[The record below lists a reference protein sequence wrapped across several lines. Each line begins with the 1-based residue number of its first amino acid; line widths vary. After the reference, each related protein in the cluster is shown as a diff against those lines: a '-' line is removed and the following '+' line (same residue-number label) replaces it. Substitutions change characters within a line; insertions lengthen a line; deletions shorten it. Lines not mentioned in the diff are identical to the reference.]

1 MGVAN
6 VRKRKQ
12 DVAWRYLFDQFDIP
26 KKIEQNGAYE
36 ITSNDIN
43 KYVREYY
50 VNLSENA
57 PDARNL
63 LKFDFSSDLPEV
75 FKKAVDKKIF
85 GNDAQFSLMPK
96 GHDRY
101 VISDFKTFENLNY
114 EVIEPVRMT
123 FPKWI
128 SGIRPE
134 SPETI
139 NSEAVAQSVAEM
151 SGMLKYVMDDLN
163 ADVVATLSGKKGT
176 GLIDFQISHY
186 RNGQTNFVI
195 DGWQS
200 EIDGV
205 YESPSR
211 VLIVESKKK
220 RPEDFN
226 IRQLYIPT
234 RIYHDQMKL
243 PKEIYSAYFTYTDDV
258 FSFHVYQF
266 TDIDNYNSLQKI
278 REYEFVFEEES
289 QIVNRDTLKSFLIMT
304 EDEILEPRRSN
315 GEFIPF
321 VQANDVEKIF
331 ELPAV
336 LTDLS
341 VDDSKNEILELGTLE
356 YLANVFKFDIRQASY
371 YATAAEYFGLVEKTG
386 RSFALTDLGK
396 VFVESD
402 YNTKVRIFSRQLLK
416 RPVFREILEK
426 WILSG
431 SLSTREK
438 IQSDIE
444 NHPIHYSGQT
454 LGRRV
459 NSTQK
464 IISWLLIRIE

>member
-1 MGVAN
+1 MAK
-6 VRKRKQ
+6 VRSRKQ
-12 DVAWRYLFDQFDIP
+12 DIAWQYLFDRFDIP
-26 KKIEQNGAYE
+26 NQIEKYGGFE
-36 ITSNDIN
+36 ITSSDIN

-50 VNLSENA
+50 ANRPDNA

-75 FKKAVDKKIF
+75 FKESVNKEVFGKK
-85 GNDAQFSLMPK
+85 AQFSLMPK
-96 GHDRY
+96 GKDRY
-101 VISDFKTFENLNY
+101 EISDFKTFENLKY
-114 EVIEPVRMT
+114 EVLEPVRMT

-151 SGMLKYVMDDLN
+151 SGMLKYVMNDLD

-176 GLIDFQISHY
+176 GLIDFQISHF
-186 RNGQTNFVI
+186 RDGQTKFVI

-211 VLIVESKKK
+211 VLIIESKKK

-234 RIYHDQMKL
+234 RIYHDQMKF

-266 TDIDNYNSLQKI
+266 TDINDFNSLKKI

-289 QIVNRDTLKSFLIMT
+289 KPVTRDTLKMLLAQEPNSM
-304 EDEILEPRRSN
+304 EPRRED
-315 GEFIPF
+315 GELVPFI
-321 VQANDVEKIF
+321 QANDPEKIF
-331 ELPAV
+331 EIPVV
-336 LTDLS
+336 LSGKSIQSEQGDIFS
-341 VDDSKNEILELGTLE
+341 VGTKE
-356 YLANVFKFDIRQASY
+356 YMAESFKFDIRQSDY
-371 YATAAEYFGLVEKTG
+371 YANAAEYFGLAQKKDGYFKVSE
-386 RSFALTDLGK
+386 LGSMFIK
-396 VFVESD
+396 CD
-402 YNTKVRIFSRQLLK
+402 YNTKLWLFAKQLIQRPIFRAMIEVWVATGYLPEKPIVENLIRLH
-416 RPVFREILEK
+416 RPDIG
-426 WILSG
+426 G
-431 SLSTREK
+431 STV
-438 IQSDIE
+438 
-444 NHPIHYSGQT
+444 P
-454 LGRRV
+454 RRASSV
-459 NSTQK
+459 NSIMNWFITR
-464 IISWLLIRIE
+464 IR

>member
-1 MGVAN
+1 MAK
-6 VRKRKQ
+6 VRSRKQ
-12 DVAWRYLFDQFDIP
+12 DIAWQYLFDRFDIP
-26 KKIEQNGAYE
+26 NQIEKYGGFE
-36 ITSNDIN
+36 ITSSDIN

-50 VNLSENA
+50 ANRPDNA

-75 FKKAVDKKIF
+75 FKESVNKEVFGKK
-85 GNDAQFSLMPK
+85 AQFSLMPK
-96 GHDRY
+96 GKDRY
-101 VISDFKTFENLNY
+101 EISDFKTFENLKY
-114 EVIEPVRMT
+114 EVLEPVRMT

-151 SGMLKYVMDDLN
+151 SGMLKYVMNDLD

-176 GLIDFQISHY
+176 GLIDFQISHF
-186 RNGQTNFVI
+186 RDGQTKFVI

-211 VLIVESKKK
+211 VLIIESKKK

-234 RIYHDQMKL
+234 RIYHDQMKF

-266 TDIDNYNSLQKI
+266 TDINDFNSLKKI

-289 QIVNRDTLKSFLIMT
+289 KPVTRDTLKMLLAQEPNSM
-304 EDEILEPRRSN
+304 EPRRED
-315 GEFIPF
+315 GELVPFI
-321 VQANDVEKIF
+321 QANDPEKIF
-331 ELPAV
+331 EIPVVLSGQKSGRPAYEVYLPVPRELHKKVNGWFGTDTLSGDGTSVQFTLHFPDGQEIPGRLTQQGYKSFQTNPQQALGEWLIKNVLNVEKGTV
-336 LTDLS
+336 LTKALLDERG
-341 VDDSKNEILELGTLE
+341 VDCVRLWHDDPEDTENIWIDFATSGTFE
-356 YLANVFKFDIRQASY
+356 RFMSID
-371 YATAAEYFGLVEKTG
+371 
-386 RSFALTDLGK
+386 
-396 VFVESD
+396 
-402 YNTKVRIFSRQLLK
+402 
-416 RPVFREILEK
+416 
-426 WILSG
+426 
-431 SLSTREK
+431 
-438 IQSDIE
+438 
-444 NHPIHYSGQT
+444 
-454 LGRRV
+454 
-459 NSTQK
+459 
-464 IISWLLIRIE
+464 

>member
-1 MGVAN
+1 MAKA
-6 VRKRKQ
+6 RTRKQ
-12 DVAWRYLFDQFDIP
+12 DIAWRYLFDRFDIP
-26 KKIEQNGAYE
+26 KQIEQNGAYE
-36 ITSNDIN
+36 ITSSDIN

-50 VNLSENA
+50 ADRPDNA

-75 FKKAVDKKIF
+75 FKDSVDKNIF
-85 GNDAQFSLMPK
+85 GKSAQFTLMPK
-96 GHDRY
+96 GRDRY
-101 VISDFKTFENLNY
+101 AISDFKTFESLKY
-114 EVIEPVRMT
+114 EVLEPVRMT

-234 RIYHDQMKL
+234 RIYHDQMKF

-266 TDIDNYNSLQKI
+266 TDIDDFNSLKKI

-289 QIVNRDTLKSFLIMT
+289 QPVTRETLKVLLAQQQVSV
-304 EDEILEPRRSN
+304 EPRRLD
-315 GEFIPF
+315 GELVPFI
-321 VQANDVEKIF
+321 QANDPEKIF
-331 ELPAV
+331 EIPVV
-336 LTDLS
+336 LSGKPLTSEQGD
-341 VDDSKNEILELGTLE
+341 VFEIGTKE
-356 YLANVFKFDIRQASY
+356 FFAEAFKFDVRQSDY
-371 YATAAEYFGLVEKTG
+371 YANAAEYFSLAQKVDG
-386 RSFALTDLGK
+386 RFKVSQLGR
-396 VFVESD
+396 VFIDAD
-402 YNTKVRIFSRQLLK
+402 YNTKIGLFAKELVQRPIFRAMIEIWVATGHLPDNKTVGELIKLHRPDIGGSTVPRRASSVNAVMNWFVMRIQ
-416 RPVFREILEK
+416 
-426 WILSG
+426 
-431 SLSTREK
+431 
-438 IQSDIE
+438 
-444 NHPIHYSGQT
+444 
-454 LGRRV
+454 
-459 NSTQK
+459 
-464 IISWLLIRIE
+464 